1 MNTIDLVNDVLSSF
15 NGSYVNDLNSPNIPY
30 SKRDKYNSNS
40 IYSPNS
46 ENEKDG
52 MKFGNLYKSSN
63 SGELKNVNFED
74 SMSLGSHHTQTY
86 KVKQFKFENQA
97 AKELKNAQNVLKGY
111 NINTHTSKLGI
122 FLQALSEDSQENTV
136 DEIYLSY
143 IDNFVYDKKKF
154 YRLLMNDQ

>member
-1 MNTIDLVNDVLSSF
+1 
-15 NGSYVNDLNSPNIPY
+15 
-30 SKRDKYNSNS
+30 
-40 IYSPNS
+40 
-46 ENEKDG
+46 
-52 MKFGNLYKSSN
+52 
-63 SGELKNVNFED
+63 
-74 SMSLGSHHTQTY
+74 MSLGSHHTQTY